1 MDGIWQSFSASA
13 PCLLFYLSAWLPG
26 QKDYNNRIPIAVVQS
41 QSYVWLFVTPWTAV
55 CQIPL
60 SSTNSQSLLKL
71 MSIESVMLS
80 NHLILCHLC
89 LLQPSIF
96 PSIRVFPMSQLFPSG
111 GQSTG
116 ASALATV
123 FPIILIC
130 LFELFYSSVAVMM
143 ARSIKSFNM

>member
-1 MDGIWQSFSASA
+1 
-13 PCLLFYLSAWLPG
+13 
-26 QKDYNNRIPIAVVQS
+26 
-41 QSYVWLFVTPWTAV
+41 
-55 CQIPL
+55 
-60 SSTNSQSLLKL
+60 
-71 MSIESVMLS
+71 
-80 NHLILCHLC
+80 
-89 LLQPSIF
+89 
-96 PSIRVFPMSQLFPSG
+96 MSQLFASG